1 MNPIPRP
8 ELSYRLRLESTR
20 YRFYADTE
28 IVWESV
34 KRWGRV
40 TNISRKGM
48 FIEIADAPPLDSAF
62 PMRLA
67 LNTPLRIDC
76 VVRRMVP
83 GRGIGVSISLPDQSR
98 KRFEALLLALGAGAD
113 PAATSAS
120 APRLVESR
128 VAEPRVMAR
137 AAAGGKS

>member
-8 ELSYRLRLESTR
+8 ELSHRLRRQFTR

-28 IVWESV
+28 IVWESA

-48 FIEIADAPPLDSAF
+48 FIEIVDAPPLDSAF
-62 PMRLA
+62 PMLLA
-67 LNTPLRIDC
+67 LNIPLQIDC
-76 VVRRMVP
+76 VVRRIVP
-83 GRGIGVSISLPDQSR
+83 GRGIGVSISLPGQSR

-120 APRLVESR
+120 VSRTVESR